1 MDDEN
6 AMTMQVLLTKDQI
19 RQARQA
25 MLSRGISAVDSP
37 LRSLMRRLRLVRGI
51 GVGDRLKSWDVL
63 LAVEFIEKHLGKEEP
78 LADIGC
84 YASEVLICLHRLG
97 YTRLTGIDLNPKVRE
112 MPHSGAI
119 RYEVGN
125 FMKTPF
131 PDGTFKAI
139 TSISVIEHG
148 FAPRALLSEVSRLLQ
163 PGGFFIASFDYWP
176 EKIDTTG
183 TQFFGMDWLIFSRA
197 DVQNFVATA
206 ANFGLQ
212 PTGKLELSAQDRAIR
227 CAGRDYTFAMLVLR
241 KAS

>member
-1 MDDEN
+1 
-6 AMTMQVLLTKDQI
+6 MTLQVLLTKDQI
-19 RQARQA
+19 HAARRT
-25 MLSRGISAVDSP
+25 MLSRGISAIDP
-37 LRSLMRRLRLVRGI
+37 RLRNLMRRLRLDRSPA
-51 GVGDRLKSWDVL
+51 VGDRLKSWDVL
-63 LAVEFIEKHLGKEEP
+63 FAVEFIEKHVGKDEP

-112 MPHSGAI
+112 MPYAAAI

-148 FAPRALLSEVSRLLQ
+148 FAPQALLAEMSRLLQ

-183 TQFFGMDWLIFSRA
+183 TKFFGMDWLIFSRA
-197 DVQNFVATA
+197 DVESLVAEA
-206 ANFGLQ
+206 AGYGLQ
-212 PTGKLELSAQDRAIR
+212 PTGKLEFSAQDRAIR
-227 CAGRDYTFAMLVLR
+227 CAGRDYTFATLVLR